1 MKPWAALPSNNAR
14 GRGGE
19 FQIQMS
25 TSDAGI
31 VVGTIMTV
39 KTHVHR

>member
-19 FQIQMS
+19 CQIQMS